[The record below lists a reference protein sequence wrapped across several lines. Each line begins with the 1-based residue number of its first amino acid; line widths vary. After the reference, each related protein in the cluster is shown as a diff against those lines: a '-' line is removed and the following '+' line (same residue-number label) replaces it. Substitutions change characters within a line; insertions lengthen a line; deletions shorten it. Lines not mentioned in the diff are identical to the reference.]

1 MFGYALSPDEKR
13 VAINLKTEG
22 RNDIWVH
29 DIERGVRSRFT
40 FVENTDGD
48 PLWSPDGRFI
58 AFATR
63 PNALVSRLHRKPA
76 DGSGKE
82 ELLTEQTHQMIPDHW
97 SRDGKYLVYDLFTG
111 NTNRDLWLLPMG
123 GPQSAARTA
132 EPYLKAKANII
143 RGGLSPDSRWM
154 AYASDESAEY
164 RIYVQAVPAG
174 GAKWQIST
182 AGGGDPSWRRDG
194 NEIYF
199 IASDRKLMAV
209 PVDAAGANFRPG
221 TPQPLFE
228 LPAQAAYQAS
238 ADGRRFLVRLPAEG
252 EASVPPIEVL
262 INWPATLR
270 KAEPAP

>member
-1 MFGYALSPDEKR
+1 M
-13 VAINLKTEG
+13 NLRTES
-22 RNDIWVH
+22 RNDIWVQ
-29 DIERGVRSRFT
+29 DIDRGARSRFT
-40 FVENTDGD
+40 FVEHADAD

-63 PNALVSRLHRKPA
+63 PNALVSRLYRKPA

-82 ELLTEQTHQMIPDHW
+82 ELLSEQTYQLLLADW
-97 SRDGKYLVYDLFTG
+97 SRDGKYLVYNLFPG

-123 GPQSAARTA
+123 GAQGAARTA
-132 EPYLKAKANII
+132 EPYLKPKANII

-182 AGGGDPSWRRDG
+182 AGGNDPAWRRDG
-194 NEIYF
+194 KEIYF

-209 PVDAAGANFRPG
+209 PVDAGGGNFRAGA
-221 TPQPLFE
+221 PQPLFE
-228 LPAQAAYQAS
+228 LPAQSGYQVS
-238 ADGRRFLVRLPAEG
+238 ADGRRFLVRVPAEG
-252 EASVPPIEVL
+252 EASVPPVEVL